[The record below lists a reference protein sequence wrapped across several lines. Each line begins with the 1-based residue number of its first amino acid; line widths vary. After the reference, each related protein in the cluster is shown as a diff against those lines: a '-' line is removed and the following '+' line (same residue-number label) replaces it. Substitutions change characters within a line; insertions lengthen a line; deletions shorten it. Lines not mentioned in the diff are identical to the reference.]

1 MAGQHQIDNAGTAIA
16 AIRSLAGFQV
26 PDQAVAEGLTAVDWP
41 ARLQRL
47 TSGPLVAQA
56 PESTEIWLDG
66 GHNAA
71 AAIAIADTMAALA
84 RRDPDKRPLSLIVGM
99 LNSKDPAEFL
109 RPFRDLAD
117 SIFATAI
124 PQEAATWEAQAIVE
138 AGRQVGI
145 EVSGAATPM
154 AAMAAL
160 RRHYAGGVAPRILI
174 CGSLHFAGR
183 VLAENR

>member
-1 MAGQHQIDNAGTAIA
+1 MW
-16 AIRSLAGFQV
+16 L
-26 PDQAVAEGLTAVDWP
+26 EG
-41 ARLQRL
+41 
-47 TSGPLVAQA
+47 A
-56 PESTEIWLDG
+56 PT
-66 GHNAA
+66 AA
-71 AAIAIADTMAALA
+71 AAAAIADTMATLA

-124 PQEAATWEAQAIVE
+124 PREAATCEPQAIVE
-138 AGRQVGI
+138 AARRIGMP
-145 EVSGAATPM
+145 VSGAATPT

-160 RRHYAGGVAPRILI
+160 RQRYVGGLAPRILI

-183 VLAENR
+183 VLAENH